1 MTAANNFPQ
10 HVAVIMDGNGRW
22 AERRG
27 LPRLSGHKKG
37 FEAFLDLVENCNNAG
52 IRYLTVYAFST
63 ENWKRSAE
71 EVGALMNLMTMA
83 MKKYISDLN
92 ERNIRCRVIGD
103 MSFFSESM
111 RKAIAESTSKTSQN
125 TGMELAVAV
134 SYGGRNELVRAVKK
148 LQDNGLELNEENL
161 SACLDTAGMPDPDL
175 VIRTSGEYRTSNFL
189 MWQSAYSE
197 YWFTD
202 VLWPDF
208 GKKELEMA
216 LAGYSGRKRRFGG
229 R

>member
-1 MTAANNFPQ
+1 MINGNSLPQ
-10 HVAVIMDGNGRW
+10 HIAVIMDGNGRW

-37 FEAFLDLVENCNNAG
+37 FEAFLDLVDNCNKIG
-52 IRYLTVYAFST
+52 IHYLTVYAFST
-63 ENWKRSAE
+63 ENWKRSSD
-71 EVGALMNLMTMA
+71 EVSGLMSIMTMA

-103 MSFFSESM
+103 MSFFSDSM
-111 RKAIAESTSKTSQN
+111 RKAIAESTAKTAEN

-134 SYGGRNELVRAVKK
+134 SYGGRNELMRAVRK
-148 LQDNGLELNEENL
+148 LCENGLDITEDNI
-161 SACLDTAGMPDPDL
+161 SANLDTEGMPDPDL

-189 MWQSAYSE
+189 VWQSAYSE

-208 GKKELEMA
+208 GKKELDEA
-216 LAGYSGRKRRFGG
+216 IASYSVRKRRFGG

>member
-1 MTAANNFPQ
+1 MTAEKSFPR

-37 FEAFLDLVENCNNAG
+37 FEAFLDLVDNCHSMG
-52 IRYLTVYAFST
+52 IEYLTVYAFST

-71 EVGALMNLMTMA
+71 EVKGLMNIMTMA
-83 MKKYISDLN
+83 MKKYISALN
-92 ERNIRCRVIGD
+92 QRNIRCRVIGD
-103 MSFFSESM
+103 MSFFDDSMRRAISEST
-111 RKAIAESTSKTSQN
+111 AKTASN

-134 SYGGRNELVRAVKK
+134 SYGGRNEITRALKK
-148 LQDNGLELNEENL
+148 LLEQELEPTEENI
-161 SACLDTAGMPDPDL
+161 SKCLDTAGMPDPDL
-175 VIRTSGEYRTSNFL
+175 VIRTSGELRTSNFL
-189 MWQSAYSE
+189 LWQSAYSE
-197 YWFTD
+197 YWITD

-208 GKKELEMA
+208 GKKELEEA
-216 LAGYSGRKRRFGG
+216 FAAYAARNRRFGG

>member
-1 MTAANNFPQ
+1 MTAEKSFPR

-37 FEAFLDLVENCNNAG
+37 FETFLDLVDNCHSMG
-52 IRYLTVYAFST
+52 IEYLTVYAFST

-71 EVGALMNLMTMA
+71 EVKGLMNIMTMA
-83 MKKYISDLN
+83 MKKYISALN
-92 ERNIRCRVIGD
+92 QRNIRCRVIGD
-103 MSFFSESM
+103 MSFFDDSMRRAISEST
-111 RKAIAESTSKTSQN
+111 AKTASN

-134 SYGGRNELVRAVKK
+134 SYGGRNEITRALKK
-148 LQDNGLELNEENL
+148 LLEQELEPTEENI
-161 SACLDTAGMPDPDL
+161 SKCLDTAGMPDPDL
-175 VIRTSGEYRTSNFL
+175 VIRTSGELRTSNFL
-189 MWQSAYSE
+189 LWQSAYSE
-197 YWFTD
+197 YWITD

-208 GKKELEMA
+208 GKKELEEA
-216 LAGYSGRKRRFGG
+216 FAAYAARNRRFGG

>member
-1 MTAANNFPQ
+1 MTAASGLPC

-37 FEAFLDLVENCNNAG
+37 FEAFLELVKNCNDMG
-52 IRYLTVYAFST
+52 VKYLTVYAFST
-63 ENWKRSAE
+63 ENWKRSRE
-71 EVGALMNLMTMA
+71 EVSGLMNLMTMA

-92 ERNIRCRVIGD
+92 KRNIRCRVIGD
-103 MSFFSESM
+103 MSYFPEKTRES
-111 RKAIAESTSKTSQN
+111 IFESTAKTEAN

-134 SYGGRNELVRAVKK
+134 SYGGRNELVRAMKK
-148 LQDNGLELNEENL
+148 TLSMGLELTEESIN
-161 SACLDTAGMPDPDL
+161 SCLDTAGMPDPDL
-175 VIRTSGEYRTSNFL
+175 VIRTSGENRTSNFL
-189 MWQSAYSE
+189 PWQTVYSE
-197 YWFTD
+197 YYITD

-208 GKKELEMA
+208 DKNELENA
-216 LAGYSGRKRRFGG
+216 FKAFSVRKRRFGG

>member
-1 MTAANNFPQ
+1 MINGNSLPQ
-10 HVAVIMDGNGRW
+10 HIAVIMDGNGRW

-37 FEAFLDLVENCNNAG
+37 FEAFLDLVDNCNKIG
-52 IRYLTVYAFST
+52 IHYLTVYAFST
-63 ENWKRSAE
+63 ENWKRSSD
-71 EVGALMNLMTMA
+71 EVSGLMSIMTMA

-103 MSFFSESM
+103 MSFFSDSM
-111 RKAIAESTSKTSQN
+111 RRAIAESTAKTAEN
-125 TGMELAVAV
+125 TGMEPAVAV
-134 SYGGRNELVRAVKK
+134 SYGGRNELMRAVRK
-148 LQDNGLELNEENL
+148 LCENGLDITEDNI
-161 SACLDTAGMPDPDL
+161 SANLDTAGMPDPDL

-208 GKKELEMA
+208 GKKELDEA
-216 LAGYSGRKRRFGG
+216 IASYSGRKRRFGG

>member
-1 MTAANNFPQ
+1 MINGNSLPQ
-10 HVAVIMDGNGRW
+10 HIAVIMDGNGRW

-37 FEAFLDLVENCNNAG
+37 FEAFLDLVDNCNKIG
-52 IRYLTVYAFST
+52 IHYLTVYAFST
-63 ENWKRSAE
+63 ENWKRSSD
-71 EVGALMNLMTMA
+71 EVSGLMSIMTMA

-103 MSFFSESM
+103 MSFFSDSM
-111 RKAIAESTSKTSQN
+111 RRAIAESTAKTAEN

-134 SYGGRNELVRAVKK
+134 SYGGRNELMRAVRK
-148 LQDNGLELNEENL
+148 LCENGLDITEDNI
-161 SACLDTAGMPDPDL
+161 SANLDTAGMPDPDL

-208 GKKELEMA
+208 GKKELDEA
-216 LAGYSGRKRRFGG
+216 IASYSGRKRRFGG